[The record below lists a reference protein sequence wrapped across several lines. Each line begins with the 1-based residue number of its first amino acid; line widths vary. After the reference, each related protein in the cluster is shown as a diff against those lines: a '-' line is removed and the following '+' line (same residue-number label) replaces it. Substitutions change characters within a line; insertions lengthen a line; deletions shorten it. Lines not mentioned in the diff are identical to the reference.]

1 MASEVTVR
9 WMTGDEASWRR
20 ANVEETEIYVK
31 ITDLDAHVRPE
42 TRIPWVNIRDLEI
55 GEAR

>member
-1 MASEVTVR
+1 
-9 WMTGDEASWRR
+9 MTGDEASWRR